1 MPKLAV
7 FVVILATVTGCTVG
21 PDYVKPELDTPEDW
35 RFRIEDATGTVNTQ
49 WWEQFDD
56 PVLDAL
62 INQALVNN
70 KDVRIAAARV
80 EEFAARVDITRAGF
94 YPQIGYDGSA
104 GRNATSLD
112 ATGDLPAG
120 TSRINDS
127 YLAALNVGWELD
139 VWGRIRRSTE
149 AARAQLLA
157 AEEGRRT
164 VILTLVSAVA
174 SSYLNL
180 LSLDR
185 QLEIAIRTLET
196 RGESVDLFQTKYE
209 GGVVS
214 ALEVAQIRSEYEQ
227 AAVRIPSLER
237 QIALQEN
244 NISVLLGSNP
254 GAIPRG
260 KTIDELAPP
269 QVPEG
274 MPSELLARRPDIQ
287 RAEQDLIAANAQI
300 GVARSQYFPTISL
313 SGLFG
318 YASTELSDLL
328 QGSSEIWGIGA
339 DALGPIF
346 TGGSISGQVRA
357 TEAVQRQAL
366 VGYAQT
372 VQTAFREVDDA
383 LISSV
388 KFREELT
395 AQGRRVDALQD
406 YARYAQI
413 RYDEG
418 QVSYI
423 EVLDSERRLFDAE
436 LLHAQSKN
444 DVHASLV
451 GLYKAMGGGW
461 IQEAE
466 AVANETDYAPDEE
479 KKESFNWGMK
489 RTQPAAVEEA
499 AGS

>member
-1 MPKLAV
+1 MRKLAV
-7 FVVILATVTGCTVG
+7 LIMALTTVTGCTVG
-21 PDYVKPELDTPEDW
+21 PDYVKPEVDIPDDW
-35 RFRIEDATGTVNTQ
+35 RYNIEDASGTVNSQ

-62 INQALVNN
+62 INEALINN

-80 EEFAARVDITRAGF
+80 EEFAARVDITRSGF
-94 YPQIGYDGSA
+94 YPQVGYDGA
-104 GRNATSLD
+104 ADRNRSPLETAD
-112 ATGDLPAG
+112 GG
-120 TSRINDS
+120 SRINDS

-139 VWGRIRRSTE
+139 VWGRIRRATE
-149 AARAQLLA
+149 ATRAQLLA
-157 AEEGRRT
+157 EEEVRRT
-164 VILTLVSAVA
+164 VILTLVSSVA
-174 SSYLNL
+174 SSYINL
-180 LSLDR
+180 RSLDY
-185 QLEIAIRTLET
+185 QLEIARRTLAS
-196 RGESVDLFQTKYE
+196 RGETVDLFQTKYE

-244 NISVLLGSNP
+244 ALSVLLGHNP

-260 KTIDELAPP
+260 KTINDFSQPP
-269 QVPEG
+269 VPAG
-274 MPSELLARRPDIQ
+274 IPSELLARRPDIQ

-318 YASTELSDLL
+318 YASDELSDLL
-328 QGSSEIWGIGA
+328 QSSSEIWGIGA

-346 TGGSISGQVRA
+346 TGGRISSQVRA

-372 VQTAFREVDDA
+372 VQTAFQEVDDA
-383 LISSV
+383 LISNV
-388 KFREELT
+388 KRHEELI
-395 AQGRRVDALQD
+395 AQERRVAALEE

-436 LLHAQSKN
+436 LLHAQSIN
-444 DVHASLV
+444 DVYASYV
-451 GLYKAMGGGW
+451 ILYKAMGGGW
-461 IQEAE
+461 IEQAE
-466 AVANETDYAPDEE
+466 TVANETDYAPDEE
-479 KKESFNWGMK
+479 KQESFNWFMK

-499 AGS
+499 AAGS

>member
-1 MPKLAV
+1 MSKIAALII
-7 FVVILATVTGCTVG
+7 ILATLSACTVG
-21 PDYVKPELDTPEDW
+21 PDYVKPEVDIPDEW
-35 RFRIEDATGTVNTQ
+35 RYSIEDASGTVNSL
-49 WWEQFDD
+49 WWKQFDD

-62 INQALVNN
+62 IHEALINN

-80 EEFAARVDITRAGF
+80 EEFAARVDISRSGF
-94 YPQIGYDGSA
+94 YPQVGYDGAA
-104 GRNATSLD
+104 GRNKTSLSE
-112 ATGDLPAG
+112 GN
-120 TSRINDS
+120 SRINDS

-139 VWGRIRRSTE
+139 VWGRIRRATE

-157 AEEGRRT
+157 EEEVRRT
-164 VILTLVSAVA
+164 VILTLVSSVA
-174 SSYLNL
+174 NSYINL
-180 LSLDR
+180 RSLDY
-185 QLEIAIRTLET
+185 QLEIARRTLAS
-196 RGESVDLFQTKYE
+196 RGETVDLFQTKYE

-244 NISVLLGSNP
+244 ALSVLLGHNP

-260 KTIDELAPP
+260 KTINDFSQPP
-269 QVPEG
+269 VPAG
-274 MPSELLARRPDIQ
+274 IPSELLARRPDIQ

-318 YASTELSDLL
+318 YASDELSDLL
-328 QGSSEIWGIGA
+328 QSSSEIWGIGA

-346 TGGSISGQVRA
+346 TGGRISSQVRA

-372 VQTAFREVDDA
+372 VQTAFQEVDDA
-383 LISSV
+383 LISNV
-388 KFREELT
+388 KRHEELI
-395 AQGRRVDALQD
+395 AQERRVAALEE
-406 YARYAQI
+406 YAHYAQI

-436 LLHAQSKN
+436 LLHAQSIN
-444 DVHASLV
+444 DVYTSYV
-451 GLYKAMGGGW
+451 VLYKAMGGGW
-461 IQEAE
+461 VEQAE
-466 AVANETDYAPDEE
+466 SVANETDYAPDEE
-479 KKESFNWGMK
+479 KQESFNWFMK
-489 RTQPAAVEEA
+489 RTQPEAVEEA
-499 AGS
+499 AAGT